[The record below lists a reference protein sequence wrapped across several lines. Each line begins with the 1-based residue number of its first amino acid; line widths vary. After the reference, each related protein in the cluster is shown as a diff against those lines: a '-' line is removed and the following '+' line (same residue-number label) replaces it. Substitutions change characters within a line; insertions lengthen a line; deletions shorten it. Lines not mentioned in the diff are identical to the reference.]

1 MHHIFNSKS
10 YLIMHDMGEHMSCL
24 ISITKTKDALDIP
37 LACSIHALGTPL
49 GLTRCVASLLLPSA
63 PIA

>member
-1 MHHIFNSKS
+1 MQHIFNSKTL
-10 YLIMHDMGEHMSCL
+10 LIMHDMGEHMSCL
-24 ISITKTKDALDIP
+24 ILITKMQDALEIP
-37 LACSIHALGTPL
+37 LACPIHALGTPL